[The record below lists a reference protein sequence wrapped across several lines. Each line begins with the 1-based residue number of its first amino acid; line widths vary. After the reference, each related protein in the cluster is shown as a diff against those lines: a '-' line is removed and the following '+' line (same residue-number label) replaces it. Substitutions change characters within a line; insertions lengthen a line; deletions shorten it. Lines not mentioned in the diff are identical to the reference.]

1 MCTIFFNERHIEDI
15 ISYQFNDSF
24 FLADRHVLI
33 FLFKVNIREPSTLE
47 KFIPQGIRF
56 CQILRC
62 VRPITSILCS
72 FFNKINRLRKMS
84 YKRRQKDIER
94 QDRRRRRDFK
104 NNNIAKELRTSKYR
118 QRIVKD
124 KTKYTRKTESTMVLD
139 E

>member
-1 MCTIFFNERHIEDI
+1 
-15 ISYQFNDSF
+15 
-24 FLADRHVLI
+24 
-33 FLFKVNIREPSTLE
+33 
-47 KFIPQGIRF
+47 
-56 CQILRC
+56 
-62 VRPITSILCS
+62 
-72 FFNKINRLRKMS
+72 MS

>member
-1 MCTIFFNERHIEDI
+1 MSTI
-15 ISYQFNDSF
+15 
-24 FLADRHVLI
+24 
-33 FLFKVNIREPSTLE
+33 K
-47 KFIPQGIRF
+47 
-56 CQILRC
+56 
-62 VRPITSILCS
+62 

-124 KTKYTRKTESTMVLD
+124 KTKYTRKTESTMLLD
-139 E
+139 G